1 MGIQI
6 ITPLRLSFVPFYS
19 FRLTLQ
25 QGNMIAN
32 CKRKCLILIQFFLTV
47 DQNKSGK
54 KKVCKLFAQEF
65 KLLFTNALD
74 EFQVIHAKGHAQLT
88 TTNMLL
94 CK

>member
-1 MGIQI
+1 
-6 ITPLRLSFVPFYS
+6 
-19 FRLTLQ
+19 
-25 QGNMIAN
+25 
-32 CKRKCLILIQFFLTV
+32 LTV